1 MNKLMIIA
9 GIAMLASATPAL
21 ADPGHGNGN
30 GNRGHGSQQGQRDD
44 DRGPRYG
51 DQGHRHGDEG
61 QRYAD
66 QGRRHGDYRRGI
78 NGYWQGNCPPGLAK
92 KHNGCLPPGIAKK
105 RFERGQR
112 WAGRYG
118 YQWQYNQIPY
128 DWRNQY
134 NLDPRNRYY
143 YGDGYL
149 YGVDPTTML
158 VDQVIRAIIR

>member
-1 MNKLMIIA
+1 MNKIMIIA
-9 GIAMLASATPAL
+9 GIAALATAAPAL

-30 GNRGHGSQQGQRDD
+30 GNHGRGDQHGQRYSDQGQRYRDD
-44 DRGPRYG
+44 DRGPRYR
-51 DQGHRHGDEG
+51 DQDRHR
-61 QRYAD
+61 R
-66 QGRRHGDYRRGI
+66 DYRRGT
-78 NGYWQGNCPPGLAK
+78 NGFWQGNCPPGLAK

-105 RFERGQR
+105 RYERGQR
-112 WAGRYG
+112 WARNYG